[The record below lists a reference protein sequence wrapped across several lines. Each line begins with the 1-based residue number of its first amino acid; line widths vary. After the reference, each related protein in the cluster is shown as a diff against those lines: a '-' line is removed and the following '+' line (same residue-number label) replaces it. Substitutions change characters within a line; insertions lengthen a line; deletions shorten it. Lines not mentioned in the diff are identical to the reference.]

1 MDEMSIQDKE
11 QAYGKLVSWSIEEPM
26 EPMATVVALRANYNV
41 DFQRLDV
48 QKWYVQESL
57 PHQNIINLKSSN
69 LIFLIVVFKFEFSM
83 TRN

>member
-11 QAYGKLVSWSIEEPM
+11 QVYGKLVSWSIE

-69 LIFLIVVFKFEFSM
+69 LIFLLLFSSLSSPWQE
-83 TRN
+83 TK